1 VEKPNWDKPFGNYD
15 TTLRLLAETAGHR
28 YDTGQEQRSSEM
40 RRGLASIFIVAA
52 VLLPTKSERYGWLNG
67 VQAVGKM
74 LELKGGDGA
83 HVMHDILVV
92 R

>member
-1 VEKPNWDKPFGNYD
+1 MTHP
-15 TTLRLLAETAGHR
+15 RLAEAAGHR
-28 YDTGQEQRSSEM
+28 YDTGRTTEPEM

-67 VQAVGKM
+67 VQAVGKI
-74 LELKGGDGA
+74 LELKGGEGA
-83 HVMHDILVV
+83 HVMYDILVV